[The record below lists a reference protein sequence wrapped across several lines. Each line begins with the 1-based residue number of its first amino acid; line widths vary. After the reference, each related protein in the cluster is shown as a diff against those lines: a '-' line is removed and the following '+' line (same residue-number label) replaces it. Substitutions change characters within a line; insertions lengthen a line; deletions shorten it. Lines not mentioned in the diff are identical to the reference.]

1 MLIDVPHQLHAAA
14 TDAQMKALDTE
25 AYRSEAAKAAAAHP
39 NSQHKRQAL
48 RDAETSAAQARGAA
62 DAAEEAARFAPR
74 FVREYWY
81 PVLTGVFGDT
91 PFAAKLRRSVGATA
105 HTGCPR
111 CNLLGSKRKPG
122 LDGSPGEEK
131 LKAVAFG
138 GVSSNARAVRM
149 TTEETTADDG
159 APVTTYTEEDV
170 QFCFCDDSGKF
181 NQVDAHAILID
192 DPLDELLASI
202 AEDITEDHRRWYRAT
217 LQQKLQA
224 MRGDESAQQRSE
236 GMTPAV
242 PLDFV

>member
-1 MLIDVPHQLHAAA
+1 MQHHIAMQGACISEMHSLPGHDRQLVCGSAAINGEPMLIDVPH
-14 TDAQMKALDTE
+14 
-25 AYRSEAAKAAAAHP
+25 R
-39 NSQHKRQAL
+39 
-48 RDAETSAAQARGAA
+48 AA

-217 LQQKLQA
+217 LQQKL
-224 MRGDESAQQRSE
+224 
-236 GMTPAV
+236 P
-242 PLDFV
+242 